1 MKMNLKLN
9 FLLLLALGS
18 IFTSLLDV
26 LADSYQFY
34 IFTNVKPIILYTYEI

>member
-9 FLLLLALGS
+9 FLLLLALGN

-26 LADSYQFY
+26 ADSYQFY
-34 IFTNVKPIILYTYEI
+34 IFTNVQPIILYTYEI